1 MSEAENAR
9 MVRLFNWLCENKN
22 MASWDAENEL
32 DLLNQIVD
40 KTGTKMISAAGAPGY
55 SRRCATKLVEQNVFD
70 LFPGEYIAVCRAIE
84 DFVAFAESEVQ
95 FKASAPW
102 SVQECLYGMQE
113 QELLQKEAVLL
124 STGDP
129 YEKELRVAGRI
140 LEALRDS
147 FVSVGRQQKDAK
159 SIFQSIRKKLDEA
172 KEEPA
177 ARDTSREAYLPK
189 EEEMRYGRLR
199 NKLLQV
205 FDEENKAEK
214 IHYIGEI
221 QINDEE
227 YSLLLDFTRHQLKHH
242 TQYAPGIG
250 DSPLV
255 ATALVQIGIR
265 TYDGRYWPHVAKE
278 LGMENLPQQFQRFL
292 NETFQNTARK
302 HGFLVLSDEQTE
314 SRAIQSIL
322 FHGIVS
328 NYYAP
333 GLFDL
338 LFQYY
343 ERDLGRNLEQNTT
356 EQMKT
361 LLATLRQREMS
372 EEEMGSASQKA
383 AGGTSRAYRLMKH
396 TLAALT
402 AFPEVNIPRL
412 IRYVEMIDAAFW
424 YQQLP
429 EKGTSR
435 LTECFR
441 KWAEES
447 PEMRA
452 QYRLRN
458 GRTGALRRRRYFQTP
473 YLHANLQNGSFELR
487 LPEQLLRQPI
497 ESECI
502 VWRVLGEGVQETL
515 RCETVQAL
523 CGNKTDAARINIAPE
538 AVLTEIVCSLCEN
551 DRVLNRFR
559 IPAVS
564 ARFFDGE
571 GDQENT
577 LSAGEC
583 IAFTAAS
590 DQLQSAALLGDE
602 TVGILHRWEFIFEN
616 GDVVLLPD
624 GTSNCIGG
632 NYAEGLLH
640 RGRVPAVMCES
651 LSSTLLPVYNAAPEF
666 LLLVE
671 KEKIEGIS
679 LFVNATRYRLSDCNY
694 KNAGESNQSGKVWI
708 LLSTADFPE
717 VQNNTVNSLVLELPG
732 AAFARSPIA
741 FALCE
746 GLHVAFEDAPYVFEE
761 RGTIVFSP
769 AVKVERAPGM
779 NYERS
784 TEGNSFNF
792 ELAQPDGKLHF
803 VLSDGKLPI
812 VADIPALSWSEDGE
826 TWRLAPL
833 GDVWERDFSFALC
846 VRGPFQTVGFDF
858 GIDPGVMK
866 GENVGALLFEKN
878 VQTGIFRCDLTR
890 AQSWV
895 TRDRVCYPVK
905 LLLDGKPVSFG
916 RIFAKSILLSD
927 KIELVANF
935 EERTLTLLC
944 DILGR
949 SKEYYADIRHKN
961 SGQLLASKKPFDGK
975 RLEMHCEIPNGEY
988 EVVIYENNDDDFF
1001 DDTYYVLGTHSCT
1014 LLDRDNLS
1022 GKQVR
1027 LKYISRRLY
1036 GSFRLPLKGN
1046 QRVCHLQRQSPRVY
1060 TAELIDDDE
1069 NSKTRYHVQLILPD
1083 AEELSR
1089 FFLKCWDE
1097 TYEEYY
1103 EFDYDRKENLLLT
1116 DAEEEKNLPCN
1127 QRYRRY
1133 TTLFDDQ
1140 DEFVGIFEDEPYMP
1154 KGEHE
1159 E

>member
-1 MSEAENAR
+1 MSKAENAR
-9 MVRLFNWLCENKN
+9 MIRFFRWLCDNRK
-22 MASWDAENEL
+22 MAFWDAENEM
-32 DLLNQIVD
+32 DLLDQIVS
-40 KTGTKMISAAGAPGY
+40 KSETKMVSAAAAPGY
-55 SRRCATKLVEQNVFD
+55 ARRCATKLVEQNVFG
-70 LFPGEYIAVCRAIE
+70 LFPDEYTAVCRALE
-84 DFVAFAESEVQ
+84 DFVAFAESETTV
-95 FKASAPW
+95 KAAAPW
-102 SVQECLYGMQE
+102 SVQECLY
-113 QELLQKEAVLL
+113 AVQGVDHTEGKAPLAVAED
-124 STGDP
+124 S
-129 YEKELRVAGRI
+129 YEKELRLAGRI
-140 LEALRDS
+140 LEALQDS
-147 FVSVGRQQKDAK
+147 FADAARSHNDAK
-159 SIFQSIRKKLDEA
+159 LIFQSIRKKLVGTRD
-172 KEEPA
+172 EPA
-177 ARDTSREAYLPK
+177 LRNVSREAYLPL
-189 EEEMRYGRLR
+189 EEDMRYRRLR
-199 NKLLQV
+199 NKLLRA

-221 QINDEE
+221 QISDEE
-227 YSLLLDFTRHQLKHH
+227 YGLMLDFTRYQLKHH

-265 TYDGRYWPHVAKE
+265 TYDGRYWPHAAKE
-278 LGMENLPQQFQRFL
+278 LGMEKIPPQSQRFL

-302 HGFLVLSDEQTE
+302 HGFLVLADAQTE
-314 SRAIQSIL
+314 SRAFQSIL

-343 ERDLGRNLEQNTT
+343 DRDLGRNLEQNTP
-356 EQMKT
+356 ERMKM
-361 LLATLRQREMS
+361 LLDMLCQREKI
-372 EEEMGSASQKA
+372 EEEADDVPQRA
-383 AGGTSRAYRLMKH
+383 AGSTSKAYRLRKH

-402 AFPEVNIPRL
+402 AFPEVNVPRL

-429 EKGTSR
+429 EKGASR

-441 KWAEES
+441 AWAEKS

-458 GRTGALRRRRYFQTP
+458 SKTGATRRRRHFQMP
-473 YLHANLQNGSFELR
+473 YLHADLQNGGFELR
-487 LPEQLLRQPI
+487 LPEQLLRQPV
-497 ESECI
+497 ESESVI
-502 VWRVLGEGVQETL
+502 WRIQGRGGL
-515 RCETVQAL
+515 REEILCETAEVL
-523 CGNKTDAARINIAPE
+523 CGYKTDAACIGIAPM
-538 AVLTEIVCSLCEN
+538 AVLPEIVCSLCVG
-551 DRVLNRFR
+551 DQVLNRFR
-559 IPAVS
+559 IPGVS

-583 IAFTAAS
+583 VGFTTAS
-590 DQLQSAALLGDE
+590 ECLQSAALLGDE
-602 TVGILHRWEFIFEN
+602 VVGDLHRWEFSFEE

-624 GTSNCIGG
+624 GTSGCIGG
-632 NYAEGLLH
+632 NYTEGLLH
-640 RGRVPAVMCES
+640 RGRVTAVMCEG
-651 LSSTLLPVYNAAPEF
+651 LSSTLLPVYNAAPEI

-671 KEKIEGIS
+671 KEKMEGIS
-679 LFVNATRYRLSDCNY
+679 LFVNATRYRLTDCNC
-694 KNAGESNQSGKVWI
+694 KSAGESNQSGKIWI

-746 GLHVAFEDAPYVFEE
+746 GLHVTFEDAPYIFEE
-761 RGTIVFSP
+761 RGTIAFSP
-769 AVKVERAPGM
+769 EVKVECAPGT
-779 NYERS
+779 NYDRS

-812 VADIPALSWSEDGE
+812 VADVPALSWSEDE
-826 TWRLAPL
+826 ENWCLAPL
-833 GDVWERDFSFALC
+833 GDVWERDFPFALC
-846 VRGPFQTVGFDF
+846 LRGPFQTVGFDF

-866 GENVGALLFEKN
+866 GENAGALLFEKN
-878 VQTGIFRCDLTR
+878 RQTGLFRCDLTR
-890 AQSWV
+890 ARSWI
-895 TRDRVCYPVK
+895 TRDRACYQVK
-905 LLLDGKPVSFG
+905 LLLDGTAVSFG

-935 EERTLTLLC
+935 EQSTLTLLC

-949 SKEYYADIRHKN
+949 SKEYYADIRHKD
-961 SGQLLASKKPFDGK
+961 SGRLLATKEPFDGR
-975 RLEMHCEIPNGEY
+975 RLELHCEIPNGEY
-988 EVVIYENNDDDFF
+988 EVVVYETDDDDFF

-1022 GKQVR
+1022 GKQIR
-1027 LKYISRRLY
+1027 LKYVSRRLY

-1046 QRVCHLQRQSPRVY
+1046 QRVCRLQRQSSRIY
-1060 TAELIDDDE
+1060 KAELTDDGE
-1069 NSKTRYHVQLILPD
+1069 NAKTHYQVQLILPE

-1097 TYEEYY
+1097 TYKEYY
-1103 EFDYDRKENLLLT
+1103 EFDYDRKQNLLLT
-1116 DAEEEKNLPCN
+1116 DAEEEKNLPYN
-1127 QRYRRY
+1127 LRYRRY
-1133 TTLFDDQ
+1133 TTLFEDQ
-1140 DEFVGIFEDEPYMP
+1140 DEFVGVFEDEPCPP
-1154 KGEHE
+1154 KDE
-1159 E
+1159 